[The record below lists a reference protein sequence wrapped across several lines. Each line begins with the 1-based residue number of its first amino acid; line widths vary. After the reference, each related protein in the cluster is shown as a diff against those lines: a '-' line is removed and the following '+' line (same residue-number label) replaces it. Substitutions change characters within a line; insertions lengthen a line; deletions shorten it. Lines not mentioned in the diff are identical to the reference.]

1 MENKLIEVVDTF
13 PTLIKNTH
21 LNVNLQGWPAAVT
34 AIAICCAGVRST
46 QLKPLLLQRL
56 PLPREPSDVAVT
68 QKEPVRSLQLALSL
82 NFL

>member
-34 AIAICCAGVRST
+34 AIAICCAGVVAIIKATTPSEAPAT
-46 QLKPLLLQRL
+46 QG
-56 PLPREPSDVAVT
+56 AI
-68 QKEPVRSLQLALSL
+68 
-82 NFL
+82 

>member
-34 AIAICCAGVRST
+34 AIALCCAGVAVYAIKATTPSEAPAT
-46 QLKPLLLQRL
+46 QG
-56 PLPREPSDVAVT
+56 AI
-68 QKEPVRSLQLALSL
+68 
-82 NFL
+82 